1 MEDKNMILSLN
12 RNEFQIIA
20 NGLILLIKDNTGLAE
35 FKEVFPLLNK
45 INEKLDIY
53 TEQDMQEEEGMYVS
67 VKYEDEHWPK
77 TFKGGEYSYY
87 TKLEL
92 EVGDIVEA
100 PTRYGSSFAKVTKV
114 NIPEEQIE
122 DIKPAIKEITRK
134 LDKVRFIYYNEI
146 KEVA

>member
-35 FKEVFPLLNK
+35 FKEVFLLLNK